1 VKLLLDMNL
10 SPRWVEWL
18 AHAGYASVHWASVGS
33 ARAPDAIIL
42 AYAKEHGFVVV
53 TQDLDFG
60 AMLAATS
67 DALPS
72 VVQIRADNVSPDAIG
87 DNVVKALRQ
96 LDAELRSGALA
107 TVDPLRTR
115 MTLLPL
121 RRED

>member
-1 VKLLLDMNL
+1 M
-10 SPRWVEWL
+10 
-18 AHAGYASVHWASVGS
+18 
-33 ARAPDAIIL
+33 
-42 AYAKEHGFVVV
+42 VV

-72 VVQIRADNVSPDAIG
+72 VVQIRADNVSPEAIG

-96 LDAELRSGALA
+96 LDAELRSGAFA
-107 TVDPLRTR
+107 KVDPLRTR

-121 RRED
+121 RSED